1 MKTVIVGAGAIAYAH
16 ARACKNLDI
25 EVIGVFDIRPES
37 AKKLAD
43 QCGAAPLSDMEAY
56 AEAVKNADM
65 VHLCTR
71 PSLRLAYAEIAMKA
85 GCHVI
90 TEKPMAIQVEDAK
103 KMVAMAEQYGVQLMV
118 DYNHRFRAGFQK
130 LLEVVRSGKIG
141 DIVDVFV
148 YRAGMLGGN
157 AGTKNDTWRRKPG
170 MVCGMSIESLSHDID
185 MIIQLAGPVKS
196 VKSDIRGTFTDVPE
210 FDNNVHASFNMESGA
225 MALINASWSSYMKGS
240 IRAVVGT
247 KGTVYLEGD
256 DLFDFTRLRI
266 KTDEMEC
273 EEVFKLNDTY
283 ELATCPSYTNAT
295 RHFLDVMNGKAENT
309 VSGAY
314 ALHTL
319 EISHAIL
326 DAAKAQQSV
335 AV

>member
-65 VHLCTR
+65 VHLCTP

-283 ELATCPSYTNAT
+283 ELSTCPSYTNAT

>member
-1 MKTVIVGAGAIAYAH
+1 ME
-16 ARACKNLDI
+16 CKC
-25 EVIGVFDIRPES
+25 S
-37 AKKLAD
+37 
-43 QCGAAPLSDMEAY
+43 
-56 AEAVKNADM
+56 
-65 VHLCTR
+65 T
-71 PSLRLAYAEIAMKA
+71 
-85 GCHVI
+85 
-90 TEKPMAIQVEDAK
+90 
-103 KMVAMAEQYGVQLMV
+103 
-118 DYNHRFRAGFQK
+118 
-130 LLEVVRSGKIG
+130 
-141 DIVDVFV
+141 
-148 YRAGMLGGN
+148 
-157 AGTKNDTWRRKPG
+157 
-170 MVCGMSIESLSHDID
+170 
-185 MIIQLAGPVKS
+185 
-196 VKSDIRGTFTDVPE
+196 
-210 FDNNVHASFNMESGA
+210 
-225 MALINASWSSYMKGS
+225 
-240 IRAVVGT
+240 RAVVGT